1 MLKLPPLA
9 PPYTGGETDARSRS
23 NVTMQRILPLCKGE
37 LEGVVKTLALCG
49 WNLKSLNL
57 KLVRGSQ
64 HVQNLINFM
73 NLTNLT
79 NHIHMIVIITPPHTL
94 PDEEHI
100 VNRLF
105 ESGLHLLHLRKPGAD
120 RDTLEHYIRGIR
132 PHFRERVVL
141 HDHFELAEEYGLRG
155 IHLKYNEARTFT
167 GRDRLAHVSVSCHS
181 FEEIDALPFEPNYV
195 FLSPVFDSI
204 SKPGYPSAFAPE
216 YLKENLQKRRV
227 PVIALGG
234 ITAEKVAECRKMGFR
249 GVALLGHVWEQPSE
263 AVARFTNILPDE
275 VLSIAGFDQSSGA
288 GVTADIKTFESCRVY
303 GLGTSSSITFQN
315 QNTYLGTKW
324 LTPDEIIRQCEVLF
338 REFSPAYVKIGLI
351 ESFDTLEQVV
361 NYLWTALPKVRIIW
375 DPILKASAG
384 FQFHDGENL
393 IQLQDILREI
403 YLITPNTDE
412 LKTLFGN
419 HPDVESLQA
428 LARSQNLN
436 ILWKG
441 GHNDG
446 ALASDRLVTP
456 DKVYT
461 FSVTRARHGKHGTGC
476 VLSSAIASYLTLG
489 YPLPDACRLGQH
501 YVAGFIRSNDTNLG
515 MHNRVESTAPEV
527 DLYRIPLQYITDHK
541 EGVSIPEQV
550 EAVCKGGCRW
560 VQLRMKEADREE
572 FIRVG
577 RTVKE
582 ICKRHGALFLVND
595 NVDIAL
601 ELDADGVHLG
611 KEDMDPLEARRIL
624 GYSKIIGGTCNTF
637 EDVVTRFRQQV
648 DYIGLG
654 PFTYTST
661 KKRLSPVLGLEGYQ
675 KIMEACQ
682 EEGIYLPVHAI
693 GGIRED
699 DIQPILSTG
708 VTGIAL
714 SSLLKNSED
723 ITGKTREMVEQL
735 KIKEL
740 PPPFG
745 VLPL

>member
-1 MLKLPPLA
+1 M
-9 PPYTGGETDARSRS
+9 
-23 NVTMQRILPLCKGE
+23 
-37 LEGVVKTLALCG
+37 
-49 WNLKSLNL
+49 
-57 KLVRGSQ
+57 
-64 HVQNLINFM
+64 QNLINFM

-361 NYLWTALPKVRIIW
+361 NYLRTALPKVRIIW

-637 EDVVTRFRQQV
+637 DDVVTRFRQQV